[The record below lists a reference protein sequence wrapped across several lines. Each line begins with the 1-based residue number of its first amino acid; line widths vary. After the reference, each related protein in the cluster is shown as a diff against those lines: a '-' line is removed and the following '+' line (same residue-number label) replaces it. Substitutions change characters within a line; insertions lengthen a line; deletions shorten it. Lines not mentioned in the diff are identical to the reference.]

1 MTDPTSEALETSPF
15 VATIVVTS
23 RGPSGPHVLLLHPS
37 DIESLDGEWSWVPPG
52 GVREP
57 GEKIADCAARELRE
71 ETGIVAAPEPVRV
84 DESEEVGVFRLEV
97 PWGTPVRLSA
107 EHTTSEWVPVEQVP
121 VRCTPAE
128 LLDTVR
134 IGLGG

>member
-23 RGPSGPHVLLLHPS
+23 RGPNGPHVLLLHPA
-37 DIESLDGEWSWVPPG
+37 DIEALDGEWSWVPPG

-84 DESEEVGVFRLEV
+84 DESGEVGVYRLEV
-97 PWGTPVRLSA
+97 PWGTAVKLSA
-107 EHTTSEWVPVEQVP
+107 EHTASEWVPVEHVAA
-121 VRCTPAE
+121 RCQPAD
-128 LLDTVR
+128 LRDTVR
-134 IGLGG
+134 IGLSG

>member
-84 DESEEVGVFRLEV
+84 DESEEVGVFRLDV
-97 PWGTPVRLSA
+97 RWGTAIALSPEYTA
-107 EHTTSEWVPVEQVP
+107 SEWIPVEQVAA
-121 VRCTPAE
+121 RCKPAD

>member
-1 MTDPTSEALETSPF
+1 MTDPTSEALETNPF

-23 RGPSGPHVLLLHPS
+23 RGPKGPHVLLLHPA
-37 DIESLDGEWSWVPPG
+37 DIETLDGEWAWVPPG

-71 ETGIVAAPEPVRV
+71 ETGIVAEPEPVRV
-84 DESEEVGVFRLEV
+84 DEAEEVGVFRLDV
-97 PWGTPVRLSA
+97 PWGTPVKLSA
-107 EHTTSEWVPVEQVP
+107 EYTASEWVPVEQVAD
-121 VRCTPAE
+121 RCQPAD

-134 IGLGG
+134 IGLDG